1 MGFGG
6 VPLKQHI
13 DENARKL
20 VKTGPKNGPD
30 FFTHAHI
37 ICYFFE
43 NRVYVKIDKSK
54 LLQTF
59 VRHEGDHNT

>member
-6 VPLKQHI
+6 VPLEQRSGV
-13 DENARKL
+13 NARKL

-37 ICYFFE
+37 C
-43 NRVYVKIDKSK
+43 IDIH
-54 LLQTF
+54 
-59 VRHEGDHNT
+59 R